1 MVAAAEHAGTDRQR
15 IAGQGV
21 LVVGLQRTGQAV
33 ARWAAREG
41 ADVRLSDRSPDI
53 ELPSDLLPFDRRDDA
68 DADVVLD
75 QIDLVVPSPGVP
87 ASAPILVRALE
98 RGIPIVSEIELAA
111 STLDAPMVAVT
122 GTNGKST
129 TTELIA
135 RMLEGT
141 FDRVFAGGNLGTPL
155 IEALREPCDVAVV
168 EVSSFQLEWVDSFR
182 PRVGVF
188 LNVTEDH
195 LDRHGDLETY
205 AAVKARLFARQTS
218 GDVAVL
224 NRDDARVAA
233 LGETLRSTVATFG
246 SGPRSGDGAELRDD
260 AVHAGLRGRRAA
272 YSLAQFSLLGA
283 HNRENVMAAVLAA
296 MAAGAEDQ
304 SIQTAIDTFEA
315 LEHRMEQV
323 CELRGIR
330 FVDDSKATNV
340 GALLRSIEG
349 LPDGRVVLIAGGRD
363 KGSDFGQARE
373 LVGRKARSV
382 VLYGSAR
389 EAIREAWDGVA
400 PVVVHER
407 FDDAVRAAGS
417 AAESGDI
424 VLLSPA
430 CSSFDQFDNYAKRG
444 DAFAS
449 IVRTLR

>member
-1 MVAAAEHAGTDRQR
+1 MVAAAEHAGSDRHR
-15 IAGQGV
+15 VAGQGV

-33 ARWAAREG
+33 ARWAAGEG
-41 ADVRLSDRSPDI
+41 AHVCLSDRSPDI
-53 ELPSDLLPFDRRDDA
+53 ELPSDLLPFDRRDDSDP
-68 DADVVLD
+68 DAALD
-75 QIDLVVPSPGVP
+75 QIDVVVPSPGVP
-87 ASAPILVRALE
+87 ATAPILVRALE

-111 STLDAPMVAVT
+111 STLEATMVAVT

-155 IEALREPCDVAVV
+155 IEALQDPCDVAVV

-195 LDRHGDLETY
+195 LDRHGDVDTY
-205 AAVKARLFARQTS
+205 AAVKARLFARQAP

-224 NRDDARVAA
+224 NRDDPRVAA
-233 LGETLRSTVATFG
+233 LAGRLRSTVATFG
-246 SGPRSGDGAELRDD
+246 SGPRTGDGAELREDR
-260 AVHAGLRGRRAA
+260 VHARLRGRRAE
-272 YSLAQFSLLGA
+272 YSLAQFSLLGE

-296 MAAGAEDQ
+296 MAAGAEDE
-304 SIQTAIDTFEA
+304 SIQAAIDTFEA
-315 LEHRMEQV
+315 LDHRMQQV
-323 CELRGIR
+323 HERGGVR

-349 LPDGRVVLIAGGRD
+349 LPDGRVVLVAGGTD

-389 EAIREAWDGVA
+389 DAILEAWDGVG
-400 PVVVHER
+400 PIVVHER
-407 FDDAVRAAGS
+407 FDDAVRAAAG
-417 AAESGDI
+417 AAEAGDT

-430 CSSFDQFDNYAKRG
+430 CSSFDQFDNYARRG

-449 IVRTLR
+449 IVRTLK